1 MNTSKTSCSFQ
12 ISHSTL
18 CNSVVGSLAVA
29 ISSGLTIPSIS
40 QADVVPI
47 RCSCTQYVYYI
58 WEYPKKSYQYRLLV
72 LIST

>member
-40 QADVVPI
+40 QADLVPI
-47 RCSCTQYVYYI
+47 GCNCKQYVYYI
-58 WEYPKKSYQYRLLV
+58 CKYPKKSYQYRLLV

>member
-29 ISSGLTIPSIS
+29 ISSGLAIPSVS
-40 QADVVPI
+40 
-47 RCSCTQYVYYI
+47 
-58 WEYPKKSYQYRLLV
+58 
-72 LIST
+72 